1 MPHLFGKNISRKDL
15 EARVSR
21 MEQIAGV
28 RRETL
33 VGGREDGVKLAQVY
47 TGSGLRFGVNLS
59 RGMDIHSADFCG
71 RSLCWQSVAGPV
83 APTYFEPEGIGWLRT
98 FAGGLITT
106 CGLTY
111 IGDPNVDEG
120 WELGLHG
127 RIAHI
132 PADKVQISRQWQGE
146 DYVLTITGEMVEA
159 LPVVGEHLRLTR
171 TITARMG
178 ESRFFLQDTV
188 ENFGY
193 KSVPHMLLYH
203 INTGWPLLEAN
214 SRIIAPITKTIP
226 RTDFSLAGADRWD
239 QGEAPQVGFMD
250 QDFYHHLTALPDG
263 QVKVAMVNPDLDAC
277 PEQSRGGGM
286 GLYIGFVHEQL
297 PRLVEWKLCGAG
309 TYVIATEPAN
319 SWVEGRA
326 VSRAQKDLIFLEPG
340 ETREY
345 DIEFGVVSGE
355 TAIVE
360 LENKIQ
366 QMH

>member
-1 MPHLFGKNISRKDL
+1 MPKLFGKNISRQEL
-15 EARVSR
+15 EKRVSR
-21 MEQIAGV
+21 LEQVAGV

-33 VGGREDGVKLAQVY
+33 SGGREDGVKIAQVY

-59 RGMDIHSADFCG
+59 RAMDIHSADFCG

-83 APTYFEPEGIGWLRT
+83 APTYFEPDGIGWLRT

-111 IGDPNVDEG
+111 IGDPTMDEG

-132 PADKVQISRQWQGE
+132 PADKAQISRQWQGE

-159 LPVVGEHLRLTR
+159 LPVVGEHVRLTR

-178 ESRFFLQDTV
+178 ESRFFLQDVV

-203 INTGWPLLEAN
+203 INTGWPLLEEN

-226 RTDFSLAGADRWD
+226 RTDISLAGANRWD
-239 QGEAPQVGFMD
+239 KGEAPQVGFMD
-250 QDFYHHLTALPDG
+250 QDFYHHLGADADG
-263 QVKVAMVNPDLDAC
+263 RVKVAMVNPDLD
-277 PEQSRGGGM
+277 SGM
-286 GLYIGFVHEQL
+286 GLYIGFLHEQL

-319 SWVEGRA
+319 CWVEGRA

-340 ETREY
+340 ESRRY
-345 DIEFGVVSGE
+345 DLEFGVACGPE
-355 TAIVE
+355 ALAE
-360 LENKIQ
+360 LESEIRALG
-366 QMH
+366 